1 MASKRHQRNSACT
14 GKIRYPDRVRA
25 HKAMVGLAK
34 RRNGYRLNFYKCKF
48 CNGYHLGNSNP
59 IVRTKAKYV
68 RV

>member
-1 MASKRHQRNSACT
+1 
-14 GKIRYPDRVRA
+14 
-25 HKAMVGLAK
+25 MVGLAK